1 MIKQKNNLSEFSTS
15 YYENSNI
22 YKIFSE
28 AEDKENFIF
37 QFLTP
42 YLKNKTILDLG
53 CGNGRHLQLINSISK
68 FSIGL
73 DQSLEQLKQ
82 SNIKT
87 NMIVGNGVQLP
98 FQNESF
104 DCITSFWVWGTI
116 LDENK
121 RLQVLNESKR
131 VLKRNGSIF
140 LIENDISSEFEYLR
154 GRHLNNKTQEY
165 NHWLIQHGFSILNK
179 METLITFDNLL
190 IAQDVFQ
197 KIWQD
202 RLFQL
207 PQSQIV
213 QHKVIIFEL
222 KVN

>member
-98 FQNESF
+98 FKNESF

-121 RLQVLNESKR
+121 RLQVLTESKR

-140 LIENDISSEFEYLR
+140 FFFFDISSEFEYLR

-213 QHKVIIFEL
+213 QHKVIVFEL